1 VNTYQASQL
10 HALGDATRQAILER
24 LLGGPLPVGKLAKD
38 FPVTRPAIS
47 RHLRVLED
55 ARLVVHRSAGTR
67 RLYQLNPEGFESL
80 REYFDRFWSLALA
93 EFKKKVEEEV
103 E

>member
-1 VNTYQASQL
+1 
-10 HALGDATRQAILER
+10 
-24 LLGGPLPVGKLAKD
+24 
-38 FPVTRPAIS
+38 
-47 RHLRVLED
+47 
-55 ARLVVHRSAGTR
+55 VVHRSAGTR